1 MLLSEQVC
9 LFGQHQITRA
19 RFGFIRFTGFI
30 SVKQAYLN
38 YQEELKGQTWETL
51 NSEAKGQWESLL
63 SRIQALAR
71 AVPAVPAGST
81 GRFHVGGFVVA
92 QNESHGTDGKLSRQ
106 FCRWVWFV
114 VVVVVVVV
122 VGRKQEEP
130 PNVVV
135 TRCNSGTSRG
145 QG

>member
-92 QNESHGTDGKLSRQ
+92 QNESHGQ
-106 FCRWVWFV
+106 FCRWVWF
-114 VVVVVVVV
+114 VVVV